1 MSSERVEVGRTR
13 RGASRT
19 VGRRGIA
26 VLTFACALLSLAGC
40 SWRNDEGAATQALAR
55 TQGPLA
61 WTVNRAQ
68 ATHRL
73 ATASMQ
79 GRDAAPGYQF
89 VVLDVSVRNRDAGPQ
104 VLAEG
109 TLVAMDE
116 SRLQTFDRP
125 VTVLSDDYLSL
136 QVLAP
141 AQTLRGKIAY
151 EVPEHLPGVL
161 YWNPGNGSE
170 RILLNVVSAPAPR
183 TLANVD
189 DVVAERGASPD
200 ATPIAS
206 ADARQTNAIELPTT
220 STAREPA
227 PESDRVVVA
236 STPPA
241 PPHAKATTS
250 VVAVQ
255 SPRRQV
261 ATIAVPRATVPR
273 PTVIHP
279 PVSATPS
286 GAEVAPPQIDP
297 EQARRLACE
306 GLVSRNDPAEK
317 EHSLEFFAQAC
328 RDYALPEHWRPQP
341 AGRKSLVERASEL
354 LARMVVKPQVVRIS
368 NCGGNATSRAD
379 ALVCGDP
386 DLSAMD
392 HQLAQS
398 VARASDHV
406 DDPVALQREQD
417 DWRGRV
423 RNACDT
429 TDCLEHVYGQRIA
442 QVDALVPVRP

>member
-1 MSSERVEVGRTR
+1 MSSKRVEIGCAQRAPRTI
-13 RGASRT
+13 
-19 VGRRGIA
+19 GRRAIA
-26 VLTFACALLSLAGC
+26 VLTFAFALSPLAGC
-40 SWRNDEGAATQALAR
+40 SSRNDEGAGAQALAR

-61 WTVNRAQ
+61 WTVNRVQ

-89 VVLDVSVRNRDAGPQ
+89 VVLDVSVRNRDAEPQ

-189 DVVAERGASPD
+189 DVGVDRGANADSTHIPS
-200 ATPIAS
+200 PIAS
-206 ADARQTNAIELPTT
+206 TDARPTNAIEVPT
-220 STAREPA
+220 ADAAPKPA
-227 PESDRVVVA
+227 PEADRVVVA

-241 PPHAKATTS
+241 PSRK
-250 VVAVQ
+250 
-255 SPRRQV
+255 V
-261 ATIAVPRATVPR
+261 ATVAVPRATVPR
-273 PTVIHP
+273 PTAVQP
-279 PVSATPS
+279 PVPAAPSA
-286 GAEVAPPQIDP
+286 AEPAPPQVDP

-306 GLVSRNDPAEK
+306 GLVSRDDPAEK
-317 EHSLEFFAQAC
+317 EHSLAVFAQAC
-328 RDYALPEHWRPQP
+328 REYALPEHWRPQP
-341 AGRKSLVERASEL
+341 AERRSLVERASAL
-354 LARMVVKPQVVRIS
+354 LARMVVKPHVVRIS
-368 NCGGNATSRAD
+368 DCGSATSRAD

-398 VARASDHV
+398 VARASNHV

-442 QVDALVPVRP
+442 QVEALAPVRP

>member
-1 MSSERVEVGRTR
+1 MEIGCAR
-13 RGASRT
+13 RGAPHT
-19 VGRRGIA
+19 VGRCAIA
-26 VLTFACALLSLAGC
+26 VLTFACALLPLTGC
-40 SWRNDEGAATQALAR
+40 SSRNDEVAATQALAR

-73 ATASMQ
+73 ATSSMQ

-141 AQTLRGKIAY
+141 NQSLRGKIAY

-161 YWNPGNGSE
+161 YWSPGNGSE
-170 RILLNVVSAPAPR
+170 RILLNVLPASMPQR
-183 TLANVD
+183 TLASVD
-189 DVVAERGASPD
+189 AIDAAPASNAVPV
-200 ATPIAS
+200 AS
-206 ADARQTNAIELPTT
+206 ADVPHANAVELPTGNVP
-220 STAREPA
+220 REPA
-227 PESDRVVVA
+227 SASNRIVVA
-236 STPPA
+236 SAPPA
-241 PPHAKATTS
+241 PAHARATTATAS
-250 VVAVQ
+250 
-255 SPRRQV
+255 SGKPPTRHV
-261 ATIAVPRATVPR
+261 ATIAVPGPSQ
-273 PTVIHP
+273 TVILP
-279 PVSATPS
+279 AAETSSGPS
-286 GAEVAPPQIDP
+286 PGAPPQVDP
-297 EQARRLACE
+297 EQTRRLACE
-306 GLVSRNDPAEK
+306 GLVSRDDPAEK
-317 EHSLEFFAQAC
+317 AHSLEFFAQAC
-328 RDYALPEHWRPQP
+328 RDYPLPAHWRPP
-341 AGRKSLVERASEL
+341 VARTSLLERASAL
-354 LARMVVKPQVVRIS
+354 LARVVVKPKAVRIS
-368 NCGGNATSRAD
+368 DCGTSTSRAD
-379 ALVCGDP
+379 TLVCGDP

-398 VARASDHV
+398 VARASNHV
-406 DDPVALQREQD
+406 DDPVALQRDQD

-429 TDCLEHVYGQRIA
+429 TDCLQHVYGQRIA
-442 QVDALVPVRP
+442 QLDALVPVRP